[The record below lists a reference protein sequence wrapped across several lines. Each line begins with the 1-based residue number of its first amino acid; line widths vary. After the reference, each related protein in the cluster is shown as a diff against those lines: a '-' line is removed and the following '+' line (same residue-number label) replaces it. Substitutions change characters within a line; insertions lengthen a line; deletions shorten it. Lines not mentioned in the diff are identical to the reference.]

1 MTNDKITV
9 SRELLRQTID
19 LLDDMLAPGA
29 TFSTAS
35 LRAAVEQTAVEP
47 VAWVWNPAKESW
59 ERVHVFGHWQS
70 GAIYAFGPEAP
81 QPQQSAPVQE
91 PVNIE
96 QIAAERYKVA
106 PAHESMFY
114 RWAVVAG
121 DGSQQLYIG
130 REVDCQNMARK
141 FAGAFLDGAHLAAS
155 QPAPAQEPVP
165 LLTDEE
171 VSHIAVANAIEFHEF
186 ARAIEAAVRQKAGIK

>member
-47 VAWVWNPAKESW
+47 VAYQYQDTDGKWCNFVGP
-59 ERVHVFGHWQS
+59 RH
-70 GAIYAFGPEAP
+70 YADTVADGCWPIHALYTAP
-81 QPQQSAPVQE
+81 QPQQSAPVQ
-91 PVNIE
+91 
-96 QIAAERYKVA
+96 
-106 PAHESMFY
+106 
-114 RWAVVAG
+114 G
-121 DGSQQLYIG
+121 
-130 REVDCQNMARK
+130 
-141 FAGAFLDGAHLAAS
+141 
-155 QPAPAQEPVP
+155 PVP

-186 ARAIEAAVRQKAGIK
+186 ARAIEQAVRQKAGIK